1 MQLENSYIL
10 LEHLRF
16 HAFHGVMAQEHVVG
30 NDYDLSLRIGYDVS
44 RAMLSDDVNDTL
56 NYAEVY
62 QEVKAV
68 MTSPSSLL
76 EHVAYRIAERLMQHF
91 PDISSVQVE
100 LTKLNPPMGTDGK
113 GAGVSMLFN
122 K

>member
-16 HAFHGVMAQEHVVG
+16 HAFHGVMAQERVVG

-44 RAMLSDDVNDTL
+44 AAMLSDDVDDTL

-62 QEVKAV
+62 
-68 MTSPSSLL
+68 SLL
-76 EHVAYRIAERLMQHF
+76 EQEMQVPSALLERVAYRIADRLMRRF
-91 PDISSVQVE
+91 PAISSVQINLV
-100 LTKLNPPMGTDGK
+100 KLNPPMGADSD
-113 GAGVSMLFN
+113 GAGVSMTFN